1 MKVTVTMIV
10 TAKMVLFV
18 AEIIVLLEVEVIF
31 SPELI
36 VAQPQQVKIFA
47 SDGAMWICE
56 NLNNLW
62 LDTQHFTEYSITC
75 LKVHLISGN
84 DISSQNGNDCDCM
97 VGGDSCTQDKSK
109 CPFDYSK
116 FNLNLIL
123 VMNSQFLKA

>member
-31 SPELI
+31 FPELI

-56 NLNNLW
+56 NLNYLW
-62 LDTQHFTEYSITC
+62 LDTDHFTEYSINC
-75 LKVHLISGN
+75 IPDSLGKKLKHCFDHLFGHSLAYFFFASI
-84 DISSQNGNDCDCM
+84 
-97 VGGDSCTQDKSK
+97 
-109 CPFDYSK
+109 F
-116 FNLNLIL
+116 
-123 VMNSQFLKA
+123 VMLLKKAK